1 MATAGTVQLP
11 SVFYKDLGD
20 ELIASGE
27 LKCDEPIVSFGVVD
41 PITGDE
47 SDTGAIA
54 IHHYNLV

>member
-27 LKCDEPIVSFGVVD
+27 LTCDDPIISFGVID
-41 PITGDE
+41 DFGKE
-47 SDTGAIA
+47 SDAGVIA